1 MSIELIIPPLGES
14 ISEAVVAK
22 WLKPVGAKVNVD
34 DPLAELETDKVT
46 VTLPAPSAGVLV
58 EQLVQVGASV
68 RVGASIGRLD
78 PSAQPSSAAA
88 PTAPPTAAP
97 APSDPKPATATPAP
111 TAAASNASSD
121 RTSDGGNCPTGA
133 DSEHPQAPA

>member
-22 WLKPVGAKVNVD
+22 WLKPVGALVKVD

-58 EQLVQVGASV
+58 EQLVPVGTSV
-68 RVGASIGRLD
+68 RVGSSIGRID
-78 PSAQPSSAAA
+78 PTAQPSQVQPSATEPAKKPTPVEPAKAA
-88 PTAPPTAAP
+88 V
-97 APSDPKPATATPAP
+97 PSPEIGRA
-111 TAAASNASSD
+111 
-121 RTSDGGNCPTGA
+121 
-133 DSEHPQAPA
+133 HV

>member
-1 MSIELIIPPLGES
+1 MPIELIIPPLGES

-78 PSAQPSSAAA
+78 PSAQPS
-88 PTAPPTAAP
+88 TAPPAAPPIASENKPATAPPAPATAAP
-97 APSDPKPATATPAP
+97 A
-111 TAAASNASSD
+111 
-121 RTSDGGNCPTGA
+121 G
-133 DSEHPQAPA
+133 

>member
-1 MSIELIIPPLGES
+1 MPIELIIPPLGES

-78 PSAQPSSAAA
+78 PSAQPS
-88 PTAPPTAAP
+88 TAPPAAP
-97 APSDPKPATATPAP
+97 PIASEAKPATAPPAI
-111 TAAASNASSD
+111 SD
-121 RTSDGGNCPTGA
+121 RTSDGGNCPTSA
-133 DSEHPQAPA
+133 DSEHP